1 MKFLKRYMHIWI
13 VLVFFIFYMGMFALL
28 EGRTDVRVHIL
39 YSKIDSY
46 IPFCEYFVIPYF
58 LWFFY
63 IAATVF
69 YFMFRNKN
77 KGNYYAYITHL
88 GIGMT
93 LFLLVSLVFPN
104 GHALRPIYIA
114 RDNVFTR
121 MVEFLYSIDTP
132 TNIFPSIHVF
142 NSVAAH
148 MAILNCDE
156 LRKRKWI
163 PFLSLILTVTII
175 LSTMFL
181 KQHTVIDVL
190 AALILNCICYLIIYR
205 PRIAFQKA
213 AVYTRE

>member
-1 MKFLKRYMHIWI
+1 
-13 VLVFFIFYMGMFALL
+13 
-28 EGRTDVRVHIL
+28 
-39 YSKIDSY
+39 
-46 IPFCEYFVIPYF
+46 
-58 LWFFY
+58 
-63 IAATVF
+63 
-69 YFMFRNKN
+69 
-77 KGNYYAYITHL
+77 
-88 GIGMT
+88 
-93 LFLLVSLVFPN
+93 
-104 GHALRPIYIA
+104 
-114 RDNVFTR
+114 
-121 MVEFLYSIDTP
+121 
-132 TNIFPSIHVF
+132 
-142 NSVAAH
+142 